1 MIRKQRKNIRKKG
14 NYGKL
19 SFDDIK
25 RVDKYLNRNIFDN
38 SECCIYKGELK
49 KNYSWILK
57 QRIGRTRSIG
67 RTKGMRRIGR
77 TRSENKRHE
86 ENREN

>member
-1 MIRKQRKNIRKKG
+1 MDNFFDDTSSYNSSSQTLFVNLIRKQRKNIRKKG

-49 KNYSWILK
+49 KKLCYNFIQGEKSFCS
-57 QRIGRTRSIG
+57 SIA
-67 RTKGMRRIGR
+67 I
-77 TRSENKRHE
+77 S
-86 ENREN
+86 